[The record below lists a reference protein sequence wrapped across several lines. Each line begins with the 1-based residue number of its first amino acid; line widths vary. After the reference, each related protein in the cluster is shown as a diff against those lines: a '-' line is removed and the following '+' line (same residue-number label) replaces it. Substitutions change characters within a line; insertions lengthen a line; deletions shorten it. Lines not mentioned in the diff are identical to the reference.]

1 MVSPLHRDI
10 IDLYIY
16 SIYSEQF
23 HLVYSYHGIVLY
35 MIERVAT
42 LIDGLLT
49 CVQISITL
57 NKEEPATPL
66 AALMKTRGADRLREV
81 LGSYVG
87 FLKTGQPRPLLNS
100 LLLFSSGTTSFSSEN
115 SCKSNS
121 FHFVHLLPHWF

>member
-1 MVSPLHRDI
+1 
-10 IDLYIY
+10 
-16 SIYSEQF
+16 
-23 HLVYSYHGIVLY
+23 

-87 FLKTGQPRPLLNS
+87 FLKTGQPRPLLNTTPAQHTPCCFLVLAPH
-100 LLLFSSGTTSFSSEN
+100 LLALKILANPT
-115 SCKSNS
+115 